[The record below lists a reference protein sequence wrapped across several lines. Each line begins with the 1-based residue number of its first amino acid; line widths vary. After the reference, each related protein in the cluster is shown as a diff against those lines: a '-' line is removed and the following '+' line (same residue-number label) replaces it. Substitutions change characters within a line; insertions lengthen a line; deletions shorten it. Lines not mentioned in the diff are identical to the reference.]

1 VGRSKVSL
9 LRCEDRAEI
18 EQVKGDILLS
28 ARNLTKAY
36 DIGGRPFSKDRR
48 VVRAVRD
55 ISLEVRQAETVAIV
69 GESGCGKSTLAR
81 LLVGLEQPDAGEI
94 TIDASQG
101 RHLVPMVFQDS
112 LGSLHP
118 RRSVRNLIVEPLLIA
133 EKRIRLTPELRV
145 RASKLAASVG
155 LSEDQLDRLPHE
167 LSGGQRQRVNI
178 ARALASE
185 SKMVLLDEPLSA
197 LDVSIQAQILNL
209 LMDLQGAQGLAII
222 FISHDLAVVR
232 HFAHR
237 TLVLYMGEVVES
249 GPTEEVL
256 RNPWHPYTRVLLA
269 ADPSHSVQENLPDS
283 SLVAEAAAQSADQAQ
298 PALAEPP
305 SPFEQF
311 AGCPYAARCAMA
323 ENACRLEKPR
333 LEVFQ
338 SRAIACLPRARELKS
353 QYGISPALS

>member
-1 VGRSKVSL
+1 MKGETL
-9 LRCEDRAEI
+9 LT
-18 EQVKGDILLS
+18 
-28 ARNLTKAY
+28 ARNLTKSY
-36 DIGGRPFSKDRR
+36 EIGGRPFSKNRR
-48 VVRAVRD
+48 AVRAVRD
-55 ISLEVRQAETVAIV
+55 ISLNVHEAETVAIV

-81 LLVGLEQPDAGEI
+81 LLVGLEQPDTGEI
-94 TIDASQG
+94 VMSASHGSQ
-101 RHLVPMVFQDS
+101 RIPMVFQDS

-133 EKRIRLTPELRV
+133 EKRIRLTPELRT
-145 RASKLAASVG
+145 RASELAGSVG
-155 LSEDQLDRLPHE
+155 LSEDQMDRLPHE

-185 SKMVLLDEPLSA
+185 SKIVLLDEPLSA

-209 LMDLQGAQGLAII
+209 LMDLQESQGLAII
-222 FISHDLAVVR
+222 FISHDLSVVR

-249 GPTEEVL
+249 GLTEEVL
-256 RNPWHPYTRVLLA
+256 RNPWHPYTSALLA
-269 ADPSHSVQENLPDS
+269 ADPSHGVQHLPDDS
-283 SLVAEAAAQSADQAQ
+283 RALEASAHSAGQTQ
-298 PALAEPP
+298 TALAEPP

-311 AGCPYAARCAMA
+311 AGCPYAARCAMV

-338 SRAIACLPRARELKS
+338 GRAIACLPRSRELKS
-353 QYGISPALS
+353 QHGISPAIS

>member
-1 VGRSKVSL
+1 
-9 LRCEDRAEI
+9 
-18 EQVKGDILLS
+18 VKGEILLT
-28 ARNLTKAY
+28 ARNLTKSY
-36 DIGGRPFSKDRR
+36 DIGGSPFSKNRR
-48 VVRAVRD
+48 AVRAVRG

-81 LLVGLEQPDAGEI
+81 LLVGLERPDTGEI
-94 TIDASQG
+94 VMGTSHEKHRI
-101 RHLVPMVFQDS
+101 PMVFQDS

-118 RRSVRNLIVEPLLIA
+118 RRTVRNLIVEPLLIA
-133 EKRIRLTPELRV
+133 EKRLRLTPELRK
-145 RASKLAASVG
+145 RASQLADSVG

-178 ARALASE
+178 ARALASDLSSG
-185 SKMVLLDEPLSA
+185 SKTVLLDEPLSA

-209 LMDLQGAQGLAII
+209 LMDLQDSHGLAII

-249 GPTEEVL
+249 GLTEEVL
-256 RNPWHPYTRVLLA
+256 RNPWHPYTSALLA
-269 ADPSHSVQENLPDS
+269 ADPSHSVQESLPND
-283 SLVAEAAAQSADQAQ
+283 SLVAEAVAQVAAHVAALA
-298 PALAEPP
+298 PPILAEPP

-311 AGCPYAARCAMA
+311 EGCPYAERCSMV
-323 ENACRLEKPR
+323 EKACRLEKPR

-338 SRAIACLPRARELKS
+338 SRAIACLPRSRELKS
-353 QYGISPALS
+353 QHGISPALS